1 LKIQKINIQDGS
13 NQSSGA
19 LMVPSPKRDLGVV
32 IAHGAGGNMNA
43 PFIDFFQHG
52 FSDAGYPSMKFNF
65 FYSEAK
71 RKVPDQQQVLI
82 RCFEQ
87 AIEAMTE
94 KKIVIGGKSMGGRI
108 ASYIANHPRVSG
120 LLFLGYPLHP
130 PGKPD
135 QLRDQHLYEIR
146 KPMLFVSGTKDPFAQ
161 IDLLK
166 RTLNKIG
173 DYASYHLVDGA
184 GHSLEVPR
192 KSGRSTQD
200 VLQSSLS
207 VILNWLR
214 TL

>member
-1 LKIQKINIQDGS
+1 MLI
-13 NQSSGA
+13 
-19 LMVPSPKRDLGVV
+19 VPSPKKDLGIV

-43 PFIDFFQHG
+43 PFIDFFQRG
-52 FSDAGYPSMKFNF
+52 FADAGYPSLKFNF

-71 RKVPDQQQVLI
+71 RKVPDQQPVLI
-82 RCFEQ
+82 RCFEE
-87 AIEAMTE
+87 AIETMAE

-108 ASYIANHPRVSG
+108 GSYIANHPRVSG

-130 PGKPD
+130 PGKTD
-135 QLRDQHLYEIR
+135 QLRDQHLYDIR

-173 DYASYHLVDGA
+173 DYASYHLIDGA
-184 GHSLEVPR
+184 GHSLDVQR

-200 VLQSSLS
+200 VLESSLH
-207 VILNWLR
+207 VILDWLQ
-214 TL
+214 TI